1 MTTDKDCMGYAREC
15 VRLAGLTTD
24 QEMREK
30 LFAIARD
37 WMAAALDDRYV
48 NSPPPA
54 LVVVKSE
61 TAAAQAIVFDPA
73 KALRKL
79 QSLSRRK
86 R

>member
-1 MTTDKDCMGYAREC
+1 MAADKDCMGYAREC

-24 QEMREK
+24 QEIREK

-48 NSPPPA
+48 SSPPPA
-54 LVVVKSE
+54 LMVVKSE
-61 TAAAQAIVFDPA
+61 TASAQAM
-73 KALRKL
+73 
-79 QSLSRRK
+79 SLSRPK